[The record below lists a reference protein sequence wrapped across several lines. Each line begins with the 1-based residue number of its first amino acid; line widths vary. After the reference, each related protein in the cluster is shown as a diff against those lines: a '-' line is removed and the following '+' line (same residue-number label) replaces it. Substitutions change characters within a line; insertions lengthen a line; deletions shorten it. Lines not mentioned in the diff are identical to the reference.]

1 MPSYHLTRTRRSR
14 LLRNSKFSHLESF
27 LPWEWEDL
35 RLPAE
40 QVSLKVSLEE
50 VSLRRVESNTGSL
63 LPPDESAN
71 GSFASL
77 PSLLIA
83 SLAACLISLSRACLV
98 QLFFLCLCSPR
109 GLLVLPRCSPR
120 RLLELPSS
128 TLPVL
133 AGFSGL
139 QLGLQRAANK
149 SKVAK

>member
-1 MPSYHLTRTRRSR
+1 MPSYHRTRTR
-14 LLRNSKFSHLESF
+14 LLRNGKFSHLESF

-40 QVSLKVSLEE
+40 QVSLRVSLEE
-50 VSLRRVESNTGSL
+50 VSLSLVESDTGSL
-63 LPPDESAN
+63 LPPEESAK
-71 GSFASL
+71 GSFTSL

-120 RLLELPSS
+120 RLLVLPSS

-139 QLGLQRAANK
+139 QVGLQRAANN

>member
-1 MPSYHLTRTRRSR
+1 MPSYHRTRTRRSR
-14 LLRNSKFSHLESF
+14 LLRNSRFFHLESF

-40 QVSLKVSLEE
+40 QVSLRVSLEE
-50 VSLRRVESNTGSL
+50 VSLSRVESNTGSL

-139 QLGLQRAANK
+139 QVGLQRAANK

>member
-1 MPSYHLTRTRRSR
+1 MPQYHRTRRPR

-50 VSLRRVESNTGSL
+50 VSLSLVESDTGSL
-63 LPPDESAN
+63 LPPGESAK
-71 GSFASL
+71 GSFTSL
-77 PSLLIA
+77 PSLLIT

-109 GLLVLPRCSPR
+109 

-139 QLGLQRAANK
+139 QVGLQCAANK

>member
-1 MPSYHLTRTRRSR
+1 MPSYHRTRTR
-14 LLRNSKFSHLESF
+14 LLRNSKLSHLESF

-40 QVSLKVSLEE
+40 QVSLRVSLEEVSLEE

-63 LPPDESAN
+63 LPPDESAK

-83 SLAACLISLSRACLV
+83 SLAACLISLSKACLV

-109 GLLVLPRCSPR
+109 GLLVLPRCSAR

-139 QLGLQRAANK
+139 QLGLQ
-149 SKVAK
+149 

>member
-1 MPSYHLTRTRRSR
+1 MNTKQTIQFGGWPEPRIGIVVA
-14 LLRNSKFSHLESF
+14 
-27 LPWEWEDL
+27 EWEDL

-50 VSLRRVESNTGSL
+50 VSLSRVESDTGSL
-63 LPPDESAN
+63 LPPIESAK

-109 GLLVLPRCSPR
+109 

-128 TLPVL
+128 MLPVL

-139 QLGLQRAANK
+139 QLGFQCAANK
-149 SKVAK
+149 NKVTK